1 MLKYP
6 KLKFCIDPNKEI
18 EIYFVFLGDT
28 KYRNLEREMQW
39 AFYRLHP
46 KLRILKNKGL
56 PN

>member
-18 EIYFVFLGDT
+18 EIYFAFLGDT
-28 KYRNLEREMQW
+28 KHRNLEREMQW